1 MLLRG
6 PMLQSGVRE
15 KLLEY
20 DMPCKLLC
28 ISIDECKA
36 SDNGQEWQKL
46 VGQIVCIIGE
56 ERTNG

>member
-1 MLLRG
+1 
-6 PMLQSGVRE
+6 MLQSGVRE